1 MTAHTERERAA
12 LALSAI
18 PADVPRDTWWKI
30 AAALKHEFGE
40 DGFALFD
47 AWSRTTDRYDEAA
60 ARDTWRSL
68 KASGGI
74 RIGSLYEI
82 AKSHG
87 FDPKRHHVATPTTV
101 ERTRRAKEQRERAEQ
116 DARAQV
122 DEAQQRI
129 RAADR
134 ASTLWESA
142 AAASD
147 DHPYLQGKTVR
158 AHGLRLY
165 RGNLRIGGMACD
177 GALMVPLRAASG
189 DLTSLE
195 FIAAD
200 GEKRFLSGGSKAG
213 SFCLI
218 GDDYTRIVI
227 AEGYATGASAFEAT
241 SYAVAVAFDAG
252 NLRRVASALRE
263 QHPKAV
269 LVFAV
274 DNDAKANGSNPGLK
288 AATDAAHAVGGT
300 LVVPPAGMDLNDLH
314 QRDGLMAVKELID
327 AALPHVWPNMEQR
340 PCWSVYGDWQ
350 EVDGVKRK
358 PGVWHHNFKQRDDQE
373 PVMVD
378 EWICSP
384 LYVDATTSNREDENY
399 GFLLRYVSRRGIW
412 KKWAMPAEMLAGDG
426 AEALGIV
433 LSGGVEISQHK
444 KREVL
449 RYIASQHPK
458 RHMRAATL
466 TGWHDGA
473 FVLPDEV
480 IGADDV
486 WFQAAGRTA
495 PYGMAGTL
503 AGWKNGVAALA
514 EGNPL
519 LMLAISAAFA
529 GVLLEPLCIDGAGL
543 HIYGDSSTGK
553 TTALVA
559 GISVWGGQSFR
570 RQWRATANG
579 LEGAGTMHTD
589 TLLALD
595 EIGECAPRDLYEAAY
610 ALANGTGKSRANK
623 HGEARKAAQWRV
635 FVLSTGETTI
645 AARIESGGI
654 EAKAGQGLRI
664 LDMPVSGRYGL
675 FDDLRGVDS
684 GARLSDALRD
694 AAAKHYG
701 HAGRMFARQ
710 LAAERTAG
718 VDLSERLAS
727 LLAHF
732 DAPDGQER
740 RAARVLAVAA
750 LAGELAL
757 EFGIVGWKA
766 GEPTQA
772 AVRAFRSWQGQRGTH
787 GRSAEHVGIVRAVSD
802 FIDRCG
808 DARFSDIDA
817 TGAPLMPIRDRAG
830 YWRIEGGHR
839 LYLFT
844 SAGIKEA
851 IKGYDLNRALSALDA
866 AGAIARKQNGQ
877 RSVPI
882 RAPDGRLTRL
892 YAIDPEKLDVDG

>member
-18 PADVPRDTWWKI
+18 PADLPRDTWWKL
-30 AAALKHEFGE
+30 AAALKHEFGDE
-40 DGFALFD
+40 GYELFD
-47 AWSRTTDRYDEAA
+47 GWSRTADCYDASA
-60 ARDTWRSL
+60 ARDTWKSL

-74 RIGSLYEI
+74 RIGSLYDI
-82 AKSHG
+82 AKGYG
-87 FDPKRHHVATPTTV
+87 FDPKAHRAANARPRAGESRAPQDRQSQTQ
-101 ERTRRAKEQRERAEQ
+101 RTEADEVRQRSQAAERARALWDGAV
-116 DARAQV
+116 DAP
-122 DEAQQRI
+122 DN
-129 RAADR
+129 
-134 ASTLWESA
+134 
-142 AAASD
+142 
-147 DHPYLQGKTVR
+147 HPYLARKGVR
-158 AHGLRLY
+158 AYDVRLY
-165 RGNLRIGGMACD
+165 RGALRIAGMACD
-177 GALMVPLRAASG
+177 GALVVALRNAQNE
-189 DLTSLE
+189 LTSLE
-195 FIAAD
+195 FISPD
-200 GEKRFLSGGSKAG
+200 GEKRFLPGGAKAG
-213 SFCLI
+213 AFHLFGEDSRCVL
-218 GDDYTRIVI
+218 I
-227 AEGYATGASAFEAT
+227 AEGYATAASAFEA
-241 SYAVAVAFDAG
+241 SGLAVAIAFDAG
-252 NLRRVASALRE
+252 NMTRVGRALR
-263 QHPKAV
+263 QRYPNAA
-269 LVFAV
+269 LVFAA
-274 DNDAKANGSNPGLK
+274 DNDAKADGSNPGLK
-288 AATDAAHAVGGT
+288 AATDAARAVGGT
-300 LVVPPAGMDLNDLH
+300 VAVPPDGLDLNDLH
-314 QRDGLMAVKELID
+314 RKDGLAAVKALID
-327 AALPHVWPNMEQR
+327 SALPQTWPGMAER
-340 PCWSVYGDWQ
+340 PCWRVYGDWL
-350 EVDGVKRK
+350 EVEGVRRK
-358 PGVWHHNFKQRDDQE
+358 PGVWHHNFKQREGQE

-384 LYVDATTSNREDENY
+384 LYVDAITSDREDENY

-426 AEALGIV
+426 GEALGII
-433 LSGGVEISQHK
+433 LAGGVEISQHK

-449 RYIASQHPK
+449 RYVASQHPT
-458 RHMRAATL
+458 RHMRAATM

-495 PYGMAGTL
+495 PYGTAGTPE
-503 AGWKNGVAALA
+503 GWKQGVAAVA
-514 EGNPL
+514 HGNPL
-519 LMLAISAAFA
+519 LMLSISAAFA

-559 GISVWGGQSFR
+559 GISVWGGRSFR

-645 AARIESGGI
+645 AARIEAGGI

-664 LDMPVSGRYGL
+664 LDVPVSGRYGL
-675 FDDLRGVDS
+675 FDDLRGADS

-694 AAAKHYG
+694 AAARHYG
-701 HAGRMFARQ
+701 HAGRQFVLRMAS
-710 LAAERTAG
+710 ERGTG
-718 VDLSERLAS
+718 MELSERLAD
-727 LLAHF
+727 LLTHF

-750 LAGELAL
+750 LAGELAI
-757 EFGIVGWKA
+757 EFDIVDWPHGA
-766 GEPTQA
+766 PTQA
-772 AVRAFRSWQGQRGTH
+772 AIRAFRSWQGQRGTS

-808 DARFSDIDA
+808 DARFSDIDSD
-817 TGAPLMPIRDRAG
+817 GAPLAPIRDRAG

-844 SAGIKEA
+844 SAGMKEA
-851 IKGYDLNRALSALDA
+851 IKGYDLNRALTALDA
-866 AGAIARKQNGQ
+866 AGALARKQGGQ

-882 RAPDGRLTRL
+882 RAPDGRLVRL
-892 YAIDPEKLDVDG
+892 YVIDPERLDPEG

>member
-18 PADVPRDTWWKI
+18 PADLPRDTWWKL
-30 AAALKHEFGE
+30 AAALKHEFGDE
-40 DGFALFD
+40 GFDLFD
-47 AWSRTTDRYDEAA
+47 GWSRTADRYDASA
-60 ARDTWRSL
+60 ARDTWKSL

-74 RIGSLYEI
+74 RIGSLYDI
-82 AKSHG
+82 AKGYG
-87 FDPKRHHVATPTTV
+87 FEPKAHRTTNA
-101 ERTRRAKEQRERAEQ
+101 RPRAGESRAPQGRQAQAEQTEADEVRQRSRAAERARALWDGAV
-116 DARAQV
+116 DAP
-122 DEAQQRI
+122 
-129 RAADR
+129 
-134 ASTLWESA
+134 
-142 AAASD
+142 D
-147 DHPYLQGKTVR
+147 DHPYLVRKGVR
-158 AHGLRLY
+158 AHGVRLY
-165 RGNLRIGGMACD
+165 RGELRVAGMACD
-177 GALMVPLRAASG
+177 GALVVPLNNAHG
-189 DLTSLE
+189 ELTSLE
-195 FIAAD
+195 FISPD
-200 GEKRFLSGGSKAG
+200 GEKRFLPGGAKAG
-213 SFCLI
+213 AFYLFGEDSRCVL
-218 GDDYTRIVI
+218 I
-227 AEGYATGASAFEAT
+227 AEGYATAASAFEAT
-241 SYAVAVAFDAG
+241 GLTVAIAFDAG
-252 NLRRVASALRE
+252 NMARVGRALRLR
-263 QHPKAV
+263 HPHAT
-269 LVFAV
+269 LVFAA
-274 DNDAKANGSNPGLK
+274 DNDAKAGGSNPGLK
-288 AATDAAHAVGGT
+288 AATDAARAVGGT
-300 LVVPPAGMDLNDLH
+300 VAVPPEGLDLNDLH
-314 QRDGLMAVKELID
+314 RKDGLAAVKALVD
-327 AALPHVWPNMEQR
+327 AALPQTWPGMAER
-340 PCWSVYGDWQ
+340 PCWRVYGDWL
-350 EVDGVKRK
+350 EVEGVRRK
-358 PGVWHHNFKQRDDQE
+358 PGVWHHNFKQREGQE

-384 LYVDATTSNREDENY
+384 LYVDATTSDREDENY

-433 LSGGVEISQHK
+433 LAGGVEISQHK

-449 RYIASQHPK
+449 RYVASQHPA
-458 RHMRAATL
+458 RHMRAATM
-466 TGWHDGA
+466 TGWHEGA

-495 PYGMAGTL
+495 PYGTAGTL
-503 AGWKNGVAALA
+503 DGWKQGVAVVAH
-514 EGNPL
+514 GNPL

-543 HIYGDSSTGK
+543 HVYGDSSTGK

-645 AARIESGGI
+645 AARIEAGGI

-664 LDMPVSGRYGL
+664 LDVPVSGRYGL
-675 FDDLRGVDS
+675 FDDLRGADS

-694 AAAKHYG
+694 AAARHYG
-701 HAGRMFARQ
+701 HAGRLFVLRMAS
-710 LAAERTAG
+710 ERGTG
-718 VDLSERLAS
+718 MELSERLAS
-727 LLAHF
+727 LLTQF

-750 LAGELAL
+750 LAGELAI
-757 EFGIVGWKA
+757 EFDIVDWPRGA
-766 GEPTQA
+766 PTQA
-772 AVRAFRSWQGQRGTH
+772 AIRAFRSWQSQRGAS

-808 DARFSDIDA
+808 DARFSDIDSD
-817 TGAPLMPIRDRAG
+817 GAPLAPIRDRAG
-830 YWRIEGGHR
+830 YWRIEGGRR

-844 SAGIKEA
+844 SAGMKEA
-851 IKGYDLNRALSALDA
+851 IKGYDLNRALTALDA
-866 AGAIARKQNGQ
+866 AGALARKQGGQ

-882 RAPDGRLTRL
+882 RAPDGRLVRL
-892 YAIDPEKLDVDG
+892 YAIDPGKLDPEG

>member
-18 PADVPRDTWWKI
+18 PADLPRDTWWKL
-30 AAALKHEFGE
+30 AAALKHEFGDE
-40 DGFALFD
+40 GFELFD
-47 AWSRTTDRYDEAA
+47 GWSRTADCYDASA
-60 ARDTWRSL
+60 ARDTWKSL

-74 RIGSLYEI
+74 RIGSLYDI
-82 AKSHG
+82 AKGYG
-87 FDPKRHHVATPTTV
+87 FDPKAHRAANGRPRAGESRAPQGRQSQTQPTEADEV
-101 ERTRRAKEQRERAEQ
+101 RQRSQAAERARALWDGAV
-116 DARAQV
+116 DAP
-122 DEAQQRI
+122 DN
-129 RAADR
+129 
-134 ASTLWESA
+134 
-142 AAASD
+142 
-147 DHPYLQGKTVR
+147 HPYLARKGVR
-158 AHGLRLY
+158 AYGVRLY
-165 RGNLRIGGMACD
+165 RGALRIAGMACD
-177 GALMVPLRAASG
+177 GALVVPLRNAQSE
-189 DLTSLE
+189 LTSLE
-195 FIAAD
+195 FISPD
-200 GEKRFLSGGSKAG
+200 GEKRFLPGGAKAG
-213 SFCLI
+213 AFHLFGEDSRCVL
-218 GDDYTRIVI
+218 I
-227 AEGYATGASAFEAT
+227 AEGYATAASAFEA
-241 SYAVAVAFDAG
+241 SGLAVAIAFDAG
-252 NLRRVASALRE
+252 NMTRVGRALR
-263 QHPKAV
+263 QRYPHAA
-269 LVFAV
+269 LVFAA
-274 DNDAKANGSNPGLK
+274 DNDAKADGSNLGLK
-288 AATDAAHAVGGT
+288 AATDAARAVGGM
-300 LVVPPAGMDLNDLH
+300 VAVPPDGLDLNDLH
-314 QRDGLMAVKELID
+314 RKDGLAAVKALID
-327 AALPHVWPNMEQR
+327 AALPQTWPGMAER
-340 PCWSVYGDWQ
+340 PCWRIYGDWL
-350 EVDGVKRK
+350 EVEGVRRK
-358 PGVWHHNFKQRDDQE
+358 PGVWHHNFKQREGQE

-384 LYVDATTSNREDENY
+384 LYVDATTSDREDENY

-426 AEALGIV
+426 GEALGII
-433 LSGGVEISQHK
+433 LAGGVEISQHK

-449 RYIASQHPK
+449 RYVASQHPT
-458 RHMRAATL
+458 RHMRAATM

-495 PYGMAGTL
+495 PYGTAGTPE
-503 AGWKNGVAALA
+503 GWKQGVAAVA
-514 EGNPL
+514 HGNPL
-519 LMLAISAAFA
+519 LMLSISAAFA

-645 AARIESGGI
+645 AARIEAGGI

-664 LDMPVSGRYGL
+664 LDVPVSGRYGL
-675 FDDLRGVDS
+675 FDDLRGADS

-694 AAAKHYG
+694 AAARHYG
-701 HAGRMFARQ
+701 HAGRQFVLRMAS
-710 LAAERTAG
+710 ERGTG
-718 VDLSERLAS
+718 MELSERLAD
-727 LLAHF
+727 LLTHF

-750 LAGELAL
+750 LAGELAI
-757 EFGIVGWKA
+757 EFDIVDWPHGA
-766 GEPTQA
+766 PTQA
-772 AVRAFRSWQGQRGTH
+772 AIRAFRSWQGQRGTS

-808 DARFSDIDA
+808 DARFSDIDSD
-817 TGAPLMPIRDRAG
+817 GAPLAPIRDRAG

-844 SAGIKEA
+844 SAGMKEA
-851 IKGYDLNRALSALDA
+851 IKGYDLNRALTALDA
-866 AGAIARKQNGQ
+866 AGALARKQGGQ

-882 RAPDGRLTRL
+882 RAPDGRLVRL
-892 YAIDPEKLDVDG
+892 YVIDPERLDPEG

>member
-1 MTAHTERERAA
+1 MTAYSKRERVA
-12 LALSAI
+12 LALSSI
-18 PADVPRDTWWKI
+18 PAHVPRDVWWKI
-30 AAALKHEFGE
+30 AAALKHEFGD
-40 DGFALFD
+40 DGFELFD
-47 AWSRTTDRYDEAA
+47 GWSRTAESYDAAA
-60 ARDTWRSL
+60 ARDTWHSL
-68 KASGGI
+68 KASGGL
-74 RIGSLYEI
+74 RIGSLYQI
-82 AKSHG
+82 AKGYG
-87 FDPKRHHVATPTTV
+87 FDPREHRVSATRADAPRLRTAS
-101 ERTRRAKEQRERAEQ
+101 ERP
-116 DARAQV
+116 AQ
-122 DEAQQRI
+122 EAQTQ
-129 RAADR
+129 ADDAKR
-134 ASTLWESA
+134 RTSA
-142 AAASD
+142 AKRALAIWEAAGAVPD
-147 DHPYLQGKTVR
+147 AHPYLRLKGVR
-158 AHGLRLY
+158 AYGLRLY
-165 RGNLRIGGMACD
+165 RGELHIGGMACD
-177 GALMVPLRAASG
+177 GALVVPLRDREGELS
-189 DLTSLE
+189 SLE
-195 FIAAD
+195 FISSD
-200 GEKRFLSGGSKAG
+200 GDKRFLPGGAKAG
-213 SFCLI
+213 AFHLI
-218 GDDYTRIVI
+218 GNDRSSIVI
-227 AEGYATGASAFEAT
+227 VEGYATGASAFEAAGL
-241 SYAVAVAFDAG
+241 SVAVAFDAG
-252 NLRRVASALRE
+252 NLARVSRTLRVMY
-263 QHPKAV
+263 PKAA

-274 DNDAKANGSNPGLK
+274 DNDAKASGDNPGLK
-288 AATDAAHAVGGT
+288 AATLASQAVAGT
-300 LVVPPAGMDLNDLH
+300 LVIPPDGMDLNDLRK
-314 QRDGLMAVKELID
+314 RDGLAAVKRLID
-327 AALPHVWPNMEQR
+327 AALPQVWPNMDQR
-340 PCWSVYGDWQ
+340 PCWGVYGDWQ
-350 EVDGVKRK
+350 EIDGIRRK

-373 PVMVD
+373 PAMVD

-426 AEALGIV
+426 AEALGII

-458 RHMRAATL
+458 CHLRAATM

-495 PYGMAGTL
+495 PYGTAGTL
-503 AGWKNGVAALA
+503 DGWRQGVAAIA
-514 EGNPL
+514 HGNPL

-664 LDMPVSGRYGL
+664 LDVPVSGRYGL
-675 FDDLRGVDS
+675 FDDLRGADS

-694 AAAKHYG
+694 AAARHYG
-701 HAGRMFARQ
+701 HAGRLFVRRMAS
-710 LAAERTAG
+710 ERGTG
-718 VDLSERLAS
+718 IELSERLAD
-727 LLAHF
+727 LLTHF

-750 LAGELAL
+750 LAGELAI
-757 EFGIVGWKA
+757 EFDIADWTRGA
-766 GEPTQA
+766 PTQA
-772 AVRAFRSWQGQRGTH
+772 AIRAFRSWQSQRGTS

-808 DARFSDIDA
+808 DARFSDIDIN
-817 TGAPLMPIRDRAG
+817 GVPLAPIRDRAG
-830 YWRIEGGHR
+830 YWRIEGGRR

-844 SAGIKEA
+844 SAGMKEA
-851 IKGYDLNRALSALDA
+851 IKGYDLNRALTALDA
-866 AGAIARKQNGQ
+866 TGALARKQGGQ
-877 RSVPI
+877 RSVPV
-882 RAPDGRLTRL
+882 RAPDGRLVRL
-892 YAIDPEKLDVDG
+892 YAIDPEKLDPEG